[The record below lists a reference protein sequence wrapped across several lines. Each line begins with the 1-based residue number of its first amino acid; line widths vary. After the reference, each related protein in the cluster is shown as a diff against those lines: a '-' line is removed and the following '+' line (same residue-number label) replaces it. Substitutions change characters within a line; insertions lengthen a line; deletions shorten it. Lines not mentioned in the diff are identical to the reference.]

1 MVKREADV
9 LSIDTAI
16 AMMDR
21 AVPANSAGTLRN
33 AERLELASGY
43 CIDGYQVDVLF
54 RYFFESWRLDKN
66 QNTAIYALI
75 WNCFKL
81 GYLKGGRAAIA
92 GKFKEPPRRRKNME
106 LAEGARK

>member
-1 MVKREADV
+1 MVKREAEV

-16 AMMDR
+16 AMMNR
-21 AVPANSAGTLRN
+21 AIPANSAGTLRN

-54 RYFFESWRLDKN
+54 QYFFESWKLVKN
-66 QNTAIYALI
+66 QNAAIYALI

-92 GKFKEPPRRRKNME
+92 GKFKEQPRRRREGGK
-106 LAEGARK
+106 AENR

>member
-1 MVKREADV
+1 MVKREAEV

-81 GYLKGGRAAIA
+81 GYLKGGHRWEIQRTTT
-92 GKFKEPPRRRKNME
+92 PPENMK
-106 LAEGARK
+106 LAEGTRK